1 MTSSKHTSSVTSM
14 TINKGTC
21 YAVFAYDIGW
31 SIDLEDVSRR
41 LRLTGS
47 AAVSGI
53 RRDLRNISNTGRRRY
68 ALCKKEEASQS
79 ARIDPVLRSK
89 SWCMTSAP

>member
-1 MTSSKHTSSVTSM
+1 MNHFSVTSL

-31 SIDLEDVSRR
+31 SIDLEDVNRR
-41 LRLTGS
+41 SRLTGS

-53 RRDLRNISNTGRRRY
+53 ERELRNISNTGLRRS
-68 ALCKKEEASQS
+68 ASCKKEEVSQS
-79 ARIDPVLRSK
+79 ASINPALRSK
-89 SWCMTSAP
+89 